1 MDSVRPV
8 DLFDLAGV
16 TSSANL
22 AHRIFSLYRVQPG
35 DREPGK
41 NGKTKQHVNCDV
53 SLRVLKDRYGSAASS
68 IYDLFYDIP
77 SRRFFDTTAMLSH
90 QYAWDKAKHKDP
102 LPYFDRD
109 RYEQIIRSGNEPF

>member
-22 AHRIFSLYRVQPG
+22 AHRIFSLYRVQQG

-68 IYDLFYDIP
+68 VYDLFYDIP
-77 SRRFFDTTAMLSH
+77 SRRFFDTTAMLAH

-109 RYEQIIRSGNEPF
+109 RYEQIIRTGNEPF